1 MFKRIFEN
9 VLSLLITKSI
19 MDWQSKRK
27 SNLKL
32 SKKETLKIEAELNK
46 VNDSWNSY
54 SNYK

>member
-46 VNDSWNSY
+46 VNNNWNSY